1 MDLKLCPKCNKL
13 PLVRTKHKHLIYE
26 CAISCKEIGCKL
38 YWPIVEIGF
47 TEQKAMDKAAAAW
60 NKAVEQYDESR
71 SIK

>member
-13 PLVRTKHKHLIYE
+13 PSVRIKRKHLIYE

-47 TEQKAMDKAAAAW
+47 TE
-60 NKAVEQYDESR
+60 
-71 SIK
+71 